1 MIAQIL
7 LAPKGTDAVA
17 LTAQEAIRTLLG
29 YGDALQTLYRYQL
42 LEVEADADRSVDLK
56 SYLGRTFELWNSN
69 KERCWLRT
77 EGGQWEISPGSDPR
91 PVPEVPG
98 LSGPRVDHIVLWPRS
113 DSSAL
118 GSAQE
123 DAPMAGLGRPRDFP
137 DGVSVRRSGIYTL
150 VWSTDMAPAERDQR
164 VEGVAAVRH
173 RGEGLLVQPQYQA
186 HRLFRSDLRLPLF
199 ASV

>member
-1 MIAQIL
+1 MIAQVL

-17 LTAQEAIRTLLG
+17 LTALEAIRTLLG
-29 YGDALQTLYRYQL
+29 YGDALQSLYRYQL
-42 LEVEADADRSVDLK
+42 LEVEADADRSGDLK
-56 SYLGRTFELWNSN
+56 DYLGRTFELWNSN

-77 EGGQWEISPGSDPR
+77 EAGLWEITPGSDPR

-98 LSGPRVDHIVLWPRS
+98 LSGPRVDHIVLWPRGET
-113 DSSAL
+113 SARE
-118 GSAQE
+118 SVQE
-123 DAPMAGLGRPRDFP
+123 DAPTADLGRPRDFP
-137 DGVSVRRSGIYTL
+137 DSVSVRRSGIYTL
-150 VWSTDMAPAERDQR
+150 LWSTDMPAAERDRR

-199 ASV
+199 AGV